1 MEITGK
7 KGKVTV
13 GSCERSN
20 GDSSVKTGDEKRHL
34 GNNVD
39 RDNCIKKKNK
49 AGGGGKEIIED
60 PAR

>member
-20 GDSSVKTGDEKRHL
+20 GDFCK
-34 GNNVD
+34 D
-39 RDNCIKKKNK
+39 RRGKKASRKQC
-49 AGGGGKEIIED
+49 G
-60 PAR
+60 

>member
-49 AGGGGKEIIED
+49 AGGGGVRK
-60 PAR
+60 